1 MKEKEREE
9 KEGGERREE
18 KGERRE
24 EGRRKEGGERR
35 GERGERREE
44 GGERH
49 SPITYMYM
57 YHQIENRF
65 TTTIASL
72 ALSSYQLCALLQ
84 VITICGQGRP
94 GNEDNQCWHFDVN

>member
-9 KEGGERREE
+9 EGGRREE
-18 KGERRE
+18 GGERRE
-24 EGRRKEGGERR
+24 EGRRKEGGERS

-49 SPITYMYM
+49 SPITYM

-72 ALSSYQLCALLQ
+72 ALSSYQLHVCALLQ

-94 GNEDNQCWHFDVN
+94 GNEDNQCWRFDVN